1 MIKWGE
7 YSDDRC
13 ERIRRS
19 IDEQFDCG
27 TPDRMD
33 AAVADHLS
41 ECAACS
47 QYRQRLNVL
56 EEDMRSLPSISFPD
70 EALQDVL
77 AKTAGTPSA
86 PTRRWT
92 WRRWRGP
99 LAAAAVLALSVT
111 IPGAAWR
118 LRLSAQQERVD
129 EAVEQT
135 RYVLGVTAGAFR
147 RAESVAV
154 EDLYGERLPRV
165 LGRFKVDWA
174 TKPFSYIRLGDSE

>member
-1 MIKWGE
+1 MIRRGE
-7 YSDDRC
+7 HSDDRC
-13 ERIRRS
+13 QRVRRS
-19 IDEQFDCG
+19 IDEQFDHG

-41 ECAACS
+41 ECTGCS
-47 QYRQRLNVL
+47 RYRERLNAL
-56 EEDMRSLPSISFPD
+56 EEDLRSLPSIPFPD

-77 AKTAGTPSA
+77 AGTVDTPPAS
-86 PTRRWT
+86 TRYWT
-92 WRRWRGP
+92 WRRWRRP
-99 LAAAAVLALSVT
+99 FAAAAVLALSVT
-111 IPGAAWR
+111 IPWTALR
-118 LRLSAQQERVD
+118 LRQSAQQERVD
-129 EAVEQT
+129 EAVVQI

-147 RAESVAV
+147 RAETVAV